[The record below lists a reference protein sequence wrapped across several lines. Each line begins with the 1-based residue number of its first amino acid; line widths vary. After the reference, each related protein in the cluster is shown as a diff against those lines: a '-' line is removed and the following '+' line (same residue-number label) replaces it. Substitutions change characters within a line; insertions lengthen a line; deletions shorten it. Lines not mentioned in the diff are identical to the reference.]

1 MTRTKKKS
9 SVQKMSGS
17 FPGLGY
23 KLMARRLMH

>member
-1 MTRTKKKS
+1 MTMAKKKS

-23 KLMARRLMH
+23 KVMSRRLVR